1 MENRQLVK
9 IDNASEN
16 DITCQTSLLTVLNNY
31 VQAVDDMDE
40 TVMIPSK
47 LKDMEITS
55 NPEIT
60 VENNNKALLPTVTP
74 GTDLFS
80 FYRLLNVIKQEIITG
95 PQSDDEEEEAHD
107 GEQTDTA
114 ARKTA
119 AAFRHHL
126 TGLFNVMHQMTET
139 AKYLTN
145 RYETEVAQVNKP
157 TPFSFAL

>member
-1 MENRQLVK
+1 MEKRQLVK
-9 IDNASEN
+9 VDNATEN
-16 DITCQTSLLTVLNNY
+16 DVTCQTSLLTVLNNY
-31 VQAVDDMDE
+31 VQAVNDMDE

-47 LKDMEITS
+47 LKDMEIST

-95 PQSDDEEEEAHD
+95 PQSDDEEEEAQD
-107 GEQTDTA
+107 GEPTDTS

-126 TGLFNVMHQMTET
+126 RGLFNVMHQMTET

-145 RYETEVAQVNKP
+145 RYETEVAQANKP